1 MSKDKESEER
11 ELFRQEFKDFCENR
25 QKQYDLENGLL
36 ERLECA
42 E

>member
-1 MSKDKESEER
+1 MSKESEER
-11 ELFRQEFKDFCENR
+11 EQFRQEFKEFCEER
-25 QKQYDLENGLL
+25 QKQYDLENGIV